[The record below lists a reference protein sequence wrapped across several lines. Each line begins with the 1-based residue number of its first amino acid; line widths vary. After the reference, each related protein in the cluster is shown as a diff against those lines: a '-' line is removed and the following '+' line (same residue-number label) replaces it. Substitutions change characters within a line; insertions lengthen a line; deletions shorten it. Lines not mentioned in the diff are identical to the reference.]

1 MKKLG
6 LILMTL
12 IVAVGCACTMT
23 KASDA
28 VKEYLGKYNNQDE
41 EVMVELDALVEEE
54 NLSDEQSE
62 KYKEIM
68 KKQYTDLKYE
78 IVNETYNGDEAIVTT
93 KITVY
98 DLYKVQQ
105 EATKYK
111 EEHEDEFKDENKIY
125 TPYTYFIYTLV
136 HDKTSP
142 YSFNESMKMEGTNVL
157 QYGDYIFKNSNLK
170 LSDDIIY
177 IITKD
182 EKNYKFKRNG
192 RFYVF
197 YK

>member
-125 TPYTYFIYTLV
+125 DAKKFLDYKIDEMKKT
-136 HDKTSP
+136 DKTVEYTIDFKVIKKDGKWVLDQVSTEDLEKIHGIYN
-142 YSFNESMKMEGTNVL
+142 YSN
-157 QYGDYIFKNSNLK
+157 D
-170 LSDDIIY
+170 
-177 IITKD
+177 
-182 EKNYKFKRNG
+182 
-192 RFYVF
+192 
-197 YK
+197 